1 MDLDCSVDLCRYL
14 IKREHLMF
22 EFLEGDGFVMWL
34 ILVVIVLVIGPGRI
48 SRL

>member
-1 MDLDCSVDLCRYL
+1 
-14 IKREHLMF
+14 MF